1 MAPPNKDFEV
11 IAPEW
16 ALSLEK
22 TIFDTQQ
29 AALVLQHT
37 MAWWN
42 YKTAVQ
48 FHNSEVHRLEMEAWK
63 AARIINSQNPA
74 QFAALPLPF
83 PRLDLPLVPPRP
95 MAGATINPLTP
106 FVAPNIVVPDAHPF
120 FPASKSALSCLGD
133 LSYQLQ
139 DFVFPG
145 AVQSRVQ
152 RRSYNVSGGVPK
164 GSRVYL
170 QHFNST
176 YNSLNR
182 EVPLGLPGQILRKEG
197 FCRMGGKERTNPGQS
212 ENGANKEVGRPDANS
227 DNKFRFWPQALL
239 KILTN
244 LHSISGLYLSDAVD
258 DAKRD
263 LVFHYDVYYAPE
275 SSSTPS
281 PPSTNQLNAQSGGS
295 PQKVDFL
302 ARHKNTGSGPMKNQL
317 AEYFRLTSM
326 SQQAPGHYLVGPSAD
341 FD

>member
-1 MAPPNKDFEV
+1 MAPPNNDFEV

-22 TIFDTQQ
+22 TIFDTLQ

-120 FPASKSALSCLGD
+120 FPASKSALSCLG
-133 LSYQLQ
+133 
-139 DFVFPG
+139 V
-145 AVQSRVQ
+145 
-152 RRSYNVSGGVPK
+152 
-164 GSRVYL
+164 
-170 QHFNST
+170 
-176 YNSLNR
+176 
-182 EVPLGLPGQILRKEG
+182 
-197 FCRMGGKERTNPGQS
+197 
-212 ENGANKEVGRPDANS
+212 
-227 DNKFRFWPQALL
+227 
-239 KILTN
+239 
-244 LHSISGLYLSDAVD
+244 
-258 DAKRD
+258 
-263 LVFHYDVYYAPE
+263 
-275 SSSTPS
+275 
-281 PPSTNQLNAQSGGS
+281 NQLSVLLAAYCVPENELDARGRFAQFIGS
-295 PQKVDFL
+295 V
-302 ARHKNTGSGPMKNQL
+302 
-317 AEYFRLTSM
+317 
-326 SQQAPGHYLVGPSAD
+326 
-341 FD
+341 